1 MMAFQQLTYGDV
13 QWIIDWVS
21 RALIHVPMVKSL
33 LWLIGIDMVLGVAVA
48 FTRRAL
54 SSTISFRGVTRK
66 VTMLLMVA
74 MGAVLEPF
82 AQGLPVA
89 QLVAM
94 FYIVTEGISCLE
106 NAAALGVPL
115 PAVLTDT
122 LAKLREGQKKRIE
135 TKIPGGTD
143 LAQNTAAVLAATEQ
157 RRDAANSV
165 HLPLPVEIVNPP
177 EHPVPV
183 TESPKPPEQSDP

>member
-1 MMAFQQLTYGDV
+1 MPESHPITLIEI
-13 QWIIDWVS
+13 QWILDLLG
-21 RALIHVPMVKSL
+21 RAIAHVPMVKTL
-33 LWLIGIDMVLGVAVA
+33 LILIAIDMICGLFVA
-48 FTRRAL
+48 FMRRTL

-66 VTMLLMVA
+66 VMMLLMVA
-74 MGAVLEPF
+74 MGAVLEPL

-115 PAVLTDT
+115 PEVLKET
-122 LAKLREGQKKRIE
+122 LAKLREGQKARVE
-135 TKIPGGTD
+135 NKIPGGTD
-143 LAQNTAAVLAATEQ
+143 IAKNTEAIKENTLTRKATT
-157 RRDAANSV
+157 A
-165 HLPLPVEIVNPP
+165 LPLPVEIINPP

-183 TESPKPPEQSDP
+183 VTKESENL